1 MVPALAGTIM
11 IDGSSTVFPVTTVMA
26 KTFQKIHPDVH
37 FMIGVSGTGG
47 GFKKFCGGETDITGA
62 SRPINATEVELCKTH
77 NIGYFELP
85 IAFDSLS
92 VVVHPQNTMVNCL
105 TIAELKRMWEPAAQ
119 EKVTHWNQIRSS
131 FANRPM
137 LLYGPGRDSGTFDY
151 FTLAIVGAEGESR
164 SDYTAS
170 EDDEVLVDGV
180 SAHTYGVGYFGYAYY
195 LGNRDRLKTV
205 AVDSGYGCVS
215 PSPQTV
221 ADSSYQPLLRPIFIY
236 IKQSAASRP
245 EVKAFTDFYLDPEN
259 ANLVMQVGYVPLP
272 TLTLRSAQSRFNR
285 NMTGSVFGGTGS
297 VLGVNQAGLHGR
309 AQ

>member
-1 MVPALAGTIM
+1 
-11 IDGSSTVFPVTTVMA
+11 
-26 KTFQKIHPDVH
+26 
-37 FMIGVSGTGG
+37 
-47 GFKKFCGGETDITGA
+47 
-62 SRPINATEVELCKTH
+62 
-77 NIGYFELP
+77 
-85 IAFDSLS
+85 
-92 VVVHPQNTMVNCL
+92 
-105 TIAELKRMWEPAAQ
+105 
-119 EKVTHWNQIRSS
+119 
-131 FANRPM
+131 M

-170 EDDEVLVDGV
+170 EDDVVLVDGV

-221 ADSSYQPLLRPIFIY
+221 ADSSYQPLSRPIFIY